1 MSKICIIKLPPCYV
15 SIHYRSA
22 NANEINDI
30 EFTVCELNC
39 HSNQH
44 HDDQNSPPHE
54 RKPRFSSFKKSGA
67 VSKAIRNK
75 LNLSKSSSE
84 KQSSQGEST
93 SSFDHE
99 KVESHA
105 TTTTSSSENGNF
117 KGDLKESSS
126 SSGGT
131 PAGEKQ
137 APQMKVTKKKSKLC
151 LLL

>member
-1 MSKICIIKLPPCYV
+1 MSKICIINVCQLFP
-15 SIHYRSA
+15 SLLYRSA

-39 HSNQH
+39 HSTQH

-84 KQSSQGEST
+84 KQSSTCESG

-105 TTTTSSSENGNF
+105 TMTSASENGNF

-131 PAGEKQ
+131 LTGDKQ
-137 APQMKVTKKKSKLC
+137 APQTKVTKKKSKLC